1 MTSKVDQL
9 TADVELLRTDVT
21 SLTKLIT
28 KGVIPSV
35 MTAVD
40 TLDGIVAA
48 TDATVEGLESPA
60 AIHLA
65 STKE

>member
-28 KGVIPSV
+28 KGVIPGV
-35 MTAVD
+35 LTAVD
-40 TLDGIVAA
+40 ALDEIVSA
-48 TDATVEGLESPA
+48 TDATVAGLGSPT

-65 STKE
+65 SKKE